1 MLTGWIIG
9 LAVGAVVALVV
20 VVLLV
25 LMIVGASRAAS
36 KAEAI
41 VEALEETTANTDSL
55 WQVEQ
60 TNLATARIVGA
71 AAAAR
76 RHLAGR
82 PLAGQASHTGDAT
95 GAGNG
100 GRP

>member
-9 LAVGAVVALVV
+9 LAVGAAIALVV

-41 VEALEETTANTDSL
+41 VEALEETRANTESL
-55 WQVEQ
+55 WQIEQ
-60 TNLATARIVGA
+60 TNLAATRIVGA

-76 RHLAGR
+76 RHLTAR
-82 PLAGQASHTGDAT
+82 PLAGQDSHVSSSTR
-95 GAGNG
+95 AGNG
-100 GRP
+100 GQP